1 MVVRFLLRVSPW
13 DHPELTVGVNVHVAC
28 YSVVPQVIRHIFHFY
43 FRKRMTSAVCIV
55 TGIRT
60 GAWN

>member
-1 MVVRFLLRVSPW
+1 MVVRWLPGVSPW
-13 DHPELTVGVNVHVAC
+13 DHPELTVGVNVHVAR

-43 FRKRMTSAVCIV
+43 FRKRMSSTICIV
-55 TGIRT
+55 TGITT